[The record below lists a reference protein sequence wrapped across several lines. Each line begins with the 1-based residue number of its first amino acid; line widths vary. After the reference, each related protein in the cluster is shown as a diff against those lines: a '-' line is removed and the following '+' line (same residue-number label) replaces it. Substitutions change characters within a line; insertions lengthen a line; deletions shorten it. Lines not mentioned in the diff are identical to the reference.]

1 VLLVQVVGIGRED
14 DETAGVAAP
23 GPGRYYLC
31 MSSRRSCGWVCLL
44 VLLIASGCSE
54 KPPATKKEAEPAKP
68 PEPVTGQYALYQM
81 FGMARAWAPD
91 AEALQLRSLPLSEV
105 PQVPGKAGAW
115 EATFVSPSKLR
126 ARTYTYSVVEAAGNL
141 HKGVFAGLEES
152 WSGPRPQ
159 AKPFPPSAVR
169 VDTDKAY
176 EIALKHGAAY
186 AKKNPNMPISFTLQW
201 TNRHPVPA
209 WRVIWGESAGT
220 SAFSVF
226 VDCGAG
232 TYLETMR

>member
-1 VLLVQVVGIGRED
+1 MNPRQIAISLCCAALLLV
-14 DETAGVAAP
+14 
-23 GPGRYYLC
+23 
-31 MSSRRSCGWVCLL
+31 SSCTST
-44 VLLIASGCSE
+44 
-54 KPPATKKEAEPAKP
+54 PPAAKKEPEPAKP
-68 PEPVTGQYALYQM
+68 PEPVTGQYAFYQM
-81 FGMARAWAPD
+81 YGMARAWAPD
-91 AEALQLRSLPLSEV
+91 AEALQARSLHLTEV
-105 PQVPGKAGAW
+105 PSVPGKAGAW
-115 EATFVSPSKLR
+115 EATFVSQSRRR

-152 WSGPRPQ
+152 WGGPTPQ
-159 AKPFPPSAVR
+159 ARPFPPSAVK

-176 EIALKHGAAY
+176 EVALKHGAAY

-201 TNRHPVPA
+201 TSRHQVPA
-209 WRVIWGESAGT
+209 WRVIWGESPST